1 MLIFSLFAVFDV
13 LSQFAML
20 YMLLSLS
27 LGWTLGTSY
36 KNTHLQMISK
46 KPASK
51 VVGLLAMLQVSSCCN
66 VYMLLSL
73 SLGWTL
79 GTSYKNT
86 HLQMISKKPASKVVG
101 LLAVL
106 QVRPIFKIF
115 LFPLTRPCFTN
126 MGW

>member
-1 MLIFSLFAVFDV
+1 MLMFCLFAVFDV

-51 VVGLLAMLQVSSCCN
+51 VVGLLALLQVSSCCN
-66 VYMLLSL
+66 VIYAAKSESRLDSWYIL
-73 SLGWTL
+73 
-79 GTSYKNT
+79 
-86 HLQMISKKPASKVVG
+86 
-101 LLAVL
+101 
-106 QVRPIFKIF
+106 
-115 LFPLTRPCFTN
+115 
-126 MGW
+126 